1 MNNINEST
9 QKEQIKEKINEDLA
23 KAISIT
29 MILESDMQMENSDV
43 YANAVKVVQDILKN
57 VQQNVE
63 QLFSQES

>member
-1 MNNINEST
+1 MNNINGST